1 MTINSL
7 ARKFIEPSLDNN
19 WKAYYR
25 LRYNVII
32 GLGDSLMPYKGQ
44 IAF

>member
-1 MTINSL
+1 MTMNYL
-7 ARKFIEPSLDNN
+7 ARKFIKTSLDNS
-19 WKAYYR
+19 WKTYR

-32 GLGDSLMPYKGQ
+32 GLGDNLMPYKGQ